1 MKRAAGKWDDV
12 SWYIIRLLVLYLL
25 GQCPGS
31 TGSAIARTHD
41 RRRPGARKS
50 HRGFKCFAQ
59 DILADI
65 PSSMSEPLSGL
76 AAPLGSCYRISE
88 DQALGAAI
96 LVTCCEGRSGAI

>member
-1 MKRAAGKWDDV
+1 MKRAAGKWDDELGHNQT
-12 SWYIIRLLVLYLL
+12 SRPLSLL

-31 TGSAIARTHD
+31 PGSAIARTHD
-41 RRRPGARKS
+41 RQRPGARKS

-65 PSSMSEPLSGL
+65 PGSSSEPLSGL

-88 DQALGAAI
+88 DHALGAAV